1 MTRAPDVETP
11 SFEKPKVVISKCL
24 DFAACRYNGQMIPY
38 DLVKELSPFV
48 EWVPVCP
55 EVEIGLGVP
64 RDPIRIV
71 DSNGEARLV
80 QPSTE
85 RDLTEP
91 MLGFTD
97 SYLGALKEVDGFILK
112 SRSPSCGIRDVKA
125 YTPAGHSS
133 PDGKTRGFFGAAVV
147 DQFPNAAI
155 EDEGRLRNYVIREH
169 FLTKLFA
176 RARFRAVAAS
186 GSIRDVMDFH
196 AQNKLLMMAYNQTRM
211 RELGRLVASH
221 KKIPTPELFEAY
233 GTGLGMVMAR
243 TPRYTSN
250 INAMMHAAGY
260 FSKQLNREEKA
271 FFRRE
276 LTRYRE
282 RRVPLSTLLGVL
294 RSWVVRFD
302 NPYLSAQTFFE
313 PYPEA
318 LMALSDSGKG
328 RLSSRA

>member
-1 MTRAPDVETP
+1 MSRPELKALEFETP
-11 SFEKPKVVISKCL
+11 RVVISKCL
-24 DFAACRYNGQMIPY
+24 EFDACRYNGQVIPY
-38 DLVKELSPFV
+38 DLVAELSPFV

-64 RDPIRIV
+64 RDPIRII

-80 QPSTE
+80 QPSTD
-85 RDLTEP
+85 RDLTEG

-97 SYLGALKEVDGFILK
+97 SFLAGVRDVDGFVLK

-133 PDGKTRGFFGAAVV
+133 PEGKTRGMFGGAVV
-147 DQFPNAAI
+147 DRFPNAAI

-176 RARFRAVAAS
+176 RARFRRVAAS
-186 GSIRDVMDFH
+186 GSIRDLVDFH
-196 AQNKLLMMAYNQTRM
+196 AQNKLLMMAYNQARM
-211 RELGRLVASH
+211 RELGRLVATH
-221 KKIPTPELFEAY
+221 KEIPRADLFEAY
-233 GTGLGMVMAR
+233 GAGLGMVMAR
-243 TPRYTSN
+243 APRYTSN
-250 INAMMHAAGY
+250 INAMMHVAGY
-260 FSKQLNREEKA
+260 FSKQLNRKEKA
-271 FFRRE
+271 FFGRE
-276 LTRYRE
+276 LARYRE

-302 NPYLSAQTFFE
+302 NPYLSAQSFFE
-313 PYPEA
+313 PYPET

>member
-1 MTRAPDVETP
+1 M
-11 SFEKPKVVISKCL
+11 ISKCL
-24 DFAACRYNGQMIPY
+24 DFDACRYNGQMIPY
-38 DLVKELSPFV
+38 DLVGELGPFV

-64 RDPIRIV
+64 RDPIRII

-85 RDLTEP
+85 RDLTDG
-91 MLGFTD
+91 MHTFTD
-97 SYLGALKEVDGFILK
+97 GFLDGLSGVDGFILK

-125 YTPAGHSS
+125 FRSAGHAT
-133 PDGKTRGFFGAAVV
+133 PDGKTRGFFGGAVV
-147 DQFPNAAI
+147 DRFPNAAI

-176 RARFRAVAAS
+176 RARFRDVAES
-186 GSIRDVMDFH
+186 GSIAELVDFH

-221 KKIPTPELFEAY
+221 KKIPTSGLFASY
-233 GTGLGMVMAR
+233 GDGLGQVMAR
-243 TPRYTSN
+243 VPRYTSN

-260 FSKQLNREEKA
+260 FSKQLDREEKA
-271 FFRRE
+271 FFQRE
-276 LTRYRE
+276 LARYRE

-302 NPYLSAQTFFE
+302 NPYLKAQSFFE
-313 PYPEA
+313 PFPES

-328 RLSSRA
+328 RFSSRA